1 MGLLADIVSR
11 FCENCS
17 TLSTAALVASAI
29 SAFIV
34 LSIVINV
41 LQQLLFKDPTKPP
54 VVFHWFPI
62 IGSTISYGIDPYK
75 FFDDCKEKVGG
86 GNQLAIP
93 EECAKLTYR

>member
-17 TLSTAALVASAI
+17 TLSTAALVASAV

-54 VVFHWFPI
+54 VVFHWVPI

-75 FFDDCKEKVGG
+75 FFDDCKEKVSWR
-86 GNQLAIP
+86 NS
-93 EECAKLTYR
+93 TS